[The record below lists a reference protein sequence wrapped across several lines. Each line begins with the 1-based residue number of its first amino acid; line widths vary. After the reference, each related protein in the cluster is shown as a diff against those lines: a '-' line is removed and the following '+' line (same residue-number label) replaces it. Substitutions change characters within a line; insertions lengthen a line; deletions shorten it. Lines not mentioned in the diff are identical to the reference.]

1 MTSNKQDVEQCRDFG
16 AAPIGL
22 RLRDV
27 SRSASIEQLE
37 QELAHRAS
45 VNEAWHDEAAKG
57 LLIDTASTIFR
68 TSWTV
73 AHTKIKILSLGLLSM
88 TVPSCKPPRQGFR
101 PHTQPE
107 L

>member
-1 MTSNKQDVEQCRDFG
+1 MTSNKQNVEQCRDFG

-37 QELAHRAS
+37 QELARS
-45 VNEAWHDEAAKG
+45 CKG
-57 LLIDTASTIFR
+57 LLVDTAPTIFR
-68 TSWTV
+68 TSWTL

-88 TVPSCKPPRQGFR
+88 AVPSCKPPRQGFR
-101 PHTQPE
+101 PRTQPE